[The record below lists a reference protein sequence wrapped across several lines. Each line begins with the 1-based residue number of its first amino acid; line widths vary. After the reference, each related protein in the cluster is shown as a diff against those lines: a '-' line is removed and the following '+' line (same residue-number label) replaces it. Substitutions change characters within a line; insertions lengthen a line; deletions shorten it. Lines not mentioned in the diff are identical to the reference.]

1 MIKKK
6 FFLEE
11 VVDYTFR
18 KYKDFKNLKV
28 IFPNRRA
35 GLYFQKALS
44 KKIKKSDWSPLV
56 FTMEDFVQKYSD
68 IKISNDVTD
77 SIQLNHIL
85 YQTIS
90 EHKGSYFANSFEDFF
105 YWGQVMIK
113 DFDDIELEL
122 VDESKVFKAVKN
134 QKEIDKS
141 FNFLDKENFDRI
153 KSFWK
158 KFFPKMTI
166 NQKNF
171 TETWEIILE
180 VFNRYRI
187 RLINEK
193 LAYKGLVYK
202 EFLSMISSG
211 KFQDKSDFL
220 FVGFNV
226 LSKSE
231 KKILKYFIEK
241 KSSMAFWD
249 FDKYYFEDF
258 NQESG
263 DSFREFS
270 EDKVLKSTFP
280 EIKPNNFIDND
291 KKFTSIGISSNIG
304 QSKVVGNIL
313 SKLIKN
319 KKFDEDKVLILL
331 PDENLLL
338 PVLNSIPTQIKNINV
353 TMGLSLQETPISGL
367 IKLLFRID
375 KRKYKRDFKY
385 CHYFKDVIEL
395 LTHPY
400 IYQLDE
406 SISTQI
412 ILDINE
418 KKKIDIKNEELSSYS
433 IFLENV
439 FDLQSNLI
447 LKLKRISEYL
457 FNESKNL
464 SVLDKEYIKSFL
476 DIIYKI
482 DGVNIK
488 LNSYENEFKLLNQ
501 VLRMIRIPF
510 SGEPLKGLQI
520 MGVFESR
527 NLDFDDV
534 FILNMNE
541 GNFPKS
547 SFNISFIP
555 FNIRKAFNLDTS
567 DNHDKIYSYLFYRV
581 IQRAKNITFIHN
593 TTSSINTNGEVSRFI
608 RQIDSESKFKIK
620 NYFISDKLIPNERKK
635 IVIEKDKNTLE
646 KLKSRFFSN
655 GYISPTGIKDYL
667 ECPLRFYYKYVANIR
682 ETYPIS
688 SDILKS
694 DFGRISHKVLEDIYS
709 DIIKNKVNPII
720 DKNDFFK
727 IKAGITGTIKRTL
740 KAHFNLKKNNEL
752 FLEGNNLILN
762 EIMNNYISQVI
773 KIDEKYSPFKIINLE
788 GERKSG
794 YLKTLQ
800 LNNNHKI
807 SISGII
813 DRIDFKN
820 DTFRI
825 IDYKTGGDVKNI
837 KSIESLF
844 SNKKKDRNDAV
855 FQLFF
860 YSILLKN
867 KFKKSHR
874 IVPGLMNIREINKG
888 NFSIN
893 ISINNKKIED
903 INPYIEEFESLLIKK
918 LSEIFDADKPF
929 TENDDIDS
937 CTYCAYKNLHSG

>member
-1 MIKKK
+1 MVKKK
-6 FFLEE
+6 FFLQE

-18 KYKDFKNLKV
+18 KYKDLKNLKV

-35 GLYFQKALS
+35 GLYFHKALS
-44 KKIKKSDWSPLV
+44 KKIKKPLWSPSV
-56 FTMEDFVQKYSD
+56 FTMEDFVQNYSD

-77 SIQLNHIL
+77 SIKLNHIL

-90 EHKGSYFANSFEDFF
+90 EHEENRFNDSFEDFF

-113 DFDDIELEL
+113 DFDDIELQL

-141 FNFLDKENFDRI
+141 FDFLDKDNFDRI

-171 TETWEIILE
+171 IETWEIILD
-180 VFNRYRI
+180 VFNRYRV

-202 EFLSMISSG
+202 EFLSMIKSG
-211 KFQDKSDFL
+211 KFNDKSDFL

-226 LSKSE
+226 LSNSE

-241 KSSMAFWD
+241 KSAMAFWD

-263 DSFREFS
+263 DSFRKFS
-270 EDKVLKSTFP
+270 NDKVLKSTFP
-280 EIKPNNFIDND
+280 EIKPNNFIDNN
-291 KKFTSIGISSNIG
+291 KKFSSIGISSNIG

-319 KKFDEDKVLILL
+319 KTFDEDKVLILL

-338 PVLNSIPTQIKNINV
+338 PVLNSIPNQIKNINV

-385 CHYFKDVIEL
+385 CHYFNDVIEL

-400 IYQLDE
+400 IYQYDE
-406 SISTQI
+406 SIINEI
-412 ILDINE
+412 ITDIKE
-418 KKKIDIKNEELSSYS
+418 KKKIDIKNEDLSGYS
-433 IFLENV
+433 IFLENI

-447 LKLKRISEYL
+447 LKLKTIFEYL
-457 FNESKNL
+457 FNKSNNL
-464 SVLDKEYIKSFL
+464 SVLDKEYVKSFL

-482 DGVNIK
+482 DGIKIK

-501 VLRMIRIPF
+501 ILRMIRIPF
-510 SGEPLKGLQI
+510 SGEPLKGLQV

-593 TTSSINTNGEVSRFI
+593 TSSSINSNGEVSRYI
-608 RQIDSESKFKIK
+608 RQIESESKFNIK
-620 NYFISDKLIPNERKK
+620 KYFISDKLIPKERKK
-635 IVIEKDKNTLE
+635 IVIEKDKNTIE
-646 KLKSRFFSN
+646 KLKSRFFTN
-655 GYISPTGIKDYL
+655 GYISPTGVKDYL

-694 DFGRISHKVLEDIYS
+694 DFGKISHKVLEDIYS
-709 DIIKNKVNPII
+709 EIIKNKANPYI

-727 IKAGITGTIKRTL
+727 IKAGIKGMINRTL
-740 KAHFNLKKNNEL
+740 KSHFNLKKNNQL
-752 FLEGNNLILN
+752 YLEGNNIILY

-773 KIDEKYSPFKIINLE
+773 KIDEKYSPFKIIDLE
-788 GERKSG
+788 GDKRSG
-794 YLKTLQ
+794 FLKALH
-800 LNNNHKI
+800 LNKNYKI
-807 SISGII
+807 NISGII
-813 DRIDFKN
+813 DRIDFKD

-825 IDYKTGGDVKNI
+825 IDYKTGGDIKNI

-860 YSILLKN
+860 YSVLLKN
-867 KFKKSHR
+867 KFKHSTK
-874 IVPGLMNIREINKG
+874 IIPGLMNIRDINNV

-903 INPYIEEFESLLIKK
+903 INPYIEEFESLLIIK
-918 LSEIFDADKPF
+918 LSEIFDIDKPF
-929 TENDDIDS
+929 SENDDIDS

>member
-44 KKIKKSDWSPLV
+44 KKIKKPVWSPSV
-56 FTMEDFVQKYSD
+56 FTMEDFVQNYSD

-90 EHKGSYFANSFEDFF
+90 MHNGSGFTDSFEDFF

-122 VDESKVFKAVKN
+122 VDESKIFKAVKN

-141 FNFLDKENFDRI
+141 FDFLNKENFDRI

-171 TETWEIILE
+171 KETWEIILDI
-180 VFNRYRI
+180 FIKYRGC
-187 RLINEK
+187 LIDK
-193 LAYKGLVYK
+193 KIAYKGLVYK
-202 EFLSMISSG
+202 EFLSMINSG
-211 KFQDKSDFL
+211 KFKDKSDFL

-231 KKILKYFIEK
+231 KKILKYFIDK

-270 EDKVLKSTFP
+270 NDKILKSTFP
-280 EIKPNNFIDND
+280 EVKPNNFIDND
-291 KKFTSIGISSNIG
+291 KKFSSIGISSNIG
-304 QSKVVGNIL
+304 QSKVIGNIL

-319 KKFDEDKVLILL
+319 KRFDEDKVLILL

-338 PVLNSIPTQIKNINV
+338 PVLNSIPTQINNINV
-353 TMGLSLQETPISGL
+353 TMGLSLQETPISSL
-367 IKLLFRID
+367 IKLLYRID

-400 IYQLDE
+400 IYQFDE
-406 SISTQI
+406 PITTEI
-412 ILDINE
+412 ITDIKE
-418 KKKIDIKNEELSSYS
+418 KKKIDIRNEELSGYS
-433 IFLENV
+433 VFLENI
-439 FDLQSNLI
+439 FDLQSHLI
-447 LKLKRISEYL
+447 LKLKKITEYL
-457 FNESKNL
+457 FNKSKNL

-482 DGVNIK
+482 DGINIK

-501 VLRMIRIPF
+501 ILRMIRIPF

-520 MGVFESR
+520 MGVYESR

-547 SFNISFIP
+547 SFNVSFIP

-581 IQRAKNITFIHN
+581 IQRARNITFIHN
-593 TTSSINTNGEVSRFI
+593 TSSSIKSNGEVSRYI
-608 RQIDSESKFKIK
+608 RQIESESKFKIK
-620 NYFISDKLIPNERKK
+620 NYFISDKLIPEERKK
-635 IVIEKDKNTLE
+635 IIIEKDKNTLE
-646 KLKSRFFSN
+646 KLKTRFFSN
-655 GYISPTGIKDYL
+655 GYISPTGVKDYL

-694 DFGRISHKVLEDIYS
+694 DFGKISHKVLEDIYS
-709 DIIKNKVNPII
+709 DIIKNKANPVL

-727 IKAGITGTIKRTL
+727 IKASIKGMINRTL
-740 KAHFNLKKNNEL
+740 KSHFNLRKNNEL
-752 FLEGNNLILN
+752 YLEGNNIILY
-762 EIMNNYISQVI
+762 EIMNNYISHII
-773 KIDEKYSPFKIINLE
+773 KIDEKYSPFKIIDLE
-788 GERKSG
+788 GDKKSG
-794 YLKTLQ
+794 YHKTLH
-800 LNNNHKI
+800 LNKNYKI
-807 SISGII
+807 NISGII

-825 IDYKTGGDVKNI
+825 IDYKTGGDIKNI

-867 KFKKSHR
+867 KFKESTR
-874 IVPGLMNIREINKG
+874 IIPGLMNIRDLNKS

-893 ISINNKKIED
+893 ISINNQIVED
-903 INPYIEEFESLLIKK
+903 VNPYIDEFESLLITK
-918 LSEIFDADKPF
+918 LSEIFDVDKPF
-929 TENDDIDS
+929 TENDDINS